1 MALPTTI
8 ERLNAHLIGFVRAY
22 TFQLARGIEPQLP
35 HAGEGIDIPGH
46 QAALQAARAIV
57 RIARDKL
64 DVRRM
69 LSAMDSYLAGMG
81 RDISEPFARLIE
93 ELGDK
98 GAASSASASASEIAA
113 PVAVHAGTEPVAP
126 AEAAPPVVEQAPTAE
141 SEKTVS
147 EVLPQP
153 VEHAAVSAPE
163 STSAPVV
170 DVVAPEA
177 LEAHTTAA
185 PAVEAHA
192 ADAHQVEAN
201 AVDAPAVEVNAADAH
216 QVEANAVEVNVVEA
230 NAAEESGPAA
240 PASDVS
246 AIADAPAEPAA
257 VESADANR

>member
-98 GAASSASASASEIAA
+98 GAASSASASEIAA

-126 AEAAPPVVEQAPTAE
+126 AEAAPPVVEQAPAAE
-141 SEKTVS
+141 SERTIA

>member
-98 GAASSASASASEIAA
+98 GAASSASASEIAA

-141 SEKTVS
+141 SEKTVA

-163 STSAPVV
+163 STNQPVA

-177 LEAHTTAA
+177 METHTTAA
-185 PAVEAHA
+185 NAVAAHAVEAHA
-192 ADAHQVEAN
+192 VESS
-201 AVDAPAVEVNAADAH
+201 
-216 QVEANAVEVNVVEA
+216 VVEA
-230 NAAEESGPAA
+230 PSGDAGAGEESVPAD

>member
-98 GAASSASASASEIAA
+98 GSGAPATAA
-113 PVAVHAGTEPVAP
+113 PVVVHAATEPAAP
-126 AEAAPPVVEQAPTAE
+126 AEAAPPVVEQAPAAE
-141 SEKTVS
+141 SEKTVA

-153 VEHAAVSAPE
+153 LEYAAVSAPE
-163 STSAPVV
+163 STNEPVA
-170 DVVAPEA
+170 DVVVPDAVET
-177 LEAHTTAA
+177 HTTAA
-185 PAVEAHA
+185 PAVEANVVA
-192 ADAHQVEAN
+192 ANEVDAHAVDAP
-201 AVDAPAVEVNAADAH
+201 AVDAPAVEANAADANTADANTADANAADAH
-216 QVEANAVEVNVVEA
+216 AVE
-230 NAAEESGPAA
+230 ESVPAA
-240 PASDVS
+240 PASDLS
-246 AIADAPAEPAA
+246 AIADAPADPVA
-257 VESADANR
+257 VESTDANR